1 MQISSQIVTI
11 NFFMVHQK
19 TTFNQFYSNY
29 TCDLKPVKDQH
40 SAELDIYIWQLK
52 NNNFSYNVKW

>member
-1 MQISSQIVTI
+1 
-11 NFFMVHQK
+11 MVHQK